1 MRVCMSER
9 ERERKREGEEGN
21 KKTSL
26 SRGFPGQLLF
36 IHSALTLLAKS
47 KECGVYSKIWHTFIA
62 VLCTM
67 LLDTIS
73 VGFSLCN
80 PMEHTAVV

>member
-1 MRVCMSER
+1 MCVCACQRER
-9 ERERKREGEEGN
+9 EKEKERERKGIKN
-21 KKTSL
+21 L
-26 SRGFPGQLLF
+26 SKQGQLLF

-47 KECGVYSKIWHTFIA
+47 KECRVYSKIWHTFIA

-73 VGFSLCN
+73 GGFSVCN